1 MKLEG
6 AAGGGYQTVMLIGI
20 RDPKVLAQMDLF
32 LERMQ
37 QALDMRVNQAMGL
50 EVSSFDISLRA
61 YGWNALDGNATQPPA
76 QHDAPPPREVGVLF
90 VATAASQELA
100 SEIARTCNPWFF
112 HMPLNLEQ
120 ELPSYAFPF
129 SPAEIERGQCHE
141 FRLNHAV
148 RVGDAMELVRM
159 VSWNMEAANHG

>member
-1 MKLEG
+1 M
-6 AAGGGYQTVMLIGI
+6 
-20 RDPKVLAQMDLF
+20 DLAQ
-32 LERMQ
+32 
-37 QALDMRVNQAMGL
+37 
-50 EVSSFDISLRA
+50 SSFDISLRA
-61 YGWNALDGNATQPPA
+61 YGWNALSGPADQPPTEP
-76 QHDAPPPREVGVLF
+76 DTAPLREVGVLF
-90 VATAASQELA
+90 VATAASQDIA
-100 SEIARTCNPWFF
+100 TEIARTCNPWFF

-120 ELPSYAFPF
+120 ELPSYGFPF